1 MVTKV
6 QKWGNSQGLRLNKK
20 LLEDAHIS
28 IGDEVDVTVNDGI
41 ILVSPVKHVRG
52 KYSLQ
57 QLIASIPADYR
68 VEEVSWGSPDGKE
81 AW

>member
-6 QKWGNSQGLRLNKK
+6 QKWGNSKGLRLNKK

-28 IGDEVDVTVNDGI
+28 IGDEVDVTVSDGV
-41 ILVSPVKHVRG
+41 ILISPVKRVRG

-57 QLIASIPADYR
+57 QLITCIPANYS
-68 VEEVSWGSPDGKE
+68 VEETSWGHPEGKE